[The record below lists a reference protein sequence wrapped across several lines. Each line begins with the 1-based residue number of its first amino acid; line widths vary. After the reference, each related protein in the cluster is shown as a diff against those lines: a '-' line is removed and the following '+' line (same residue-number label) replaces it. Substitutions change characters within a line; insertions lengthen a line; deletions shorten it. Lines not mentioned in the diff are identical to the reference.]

1 MEKLRSIKFPGY
13 SNYASVNDAYQDFV
27 TKFLFVID
35 FFATVKTLRVK
46 SNTKTCSDVDVINA
60 IRNRDKHYKKLK
72 RSDKEIDKGS
82 FKCTKLLRKKIIK
95 NFEKKITEKI
105 IILKDSETSKSLG
118 MPAKGGRQSKIS
130 LKKNDVVSLN
140 SKDNANTFYR
150 FFSNLVHHLCINLHV
165 QKINLESKL
174 LKR

>member
-1 MEKLRSIKFPGY
+1 M
-13 SNYASVNDAYQDFV
+13 
-27 TKFLFVID
+27 
-35 FFATVKTLRVK
+35 
-46 SNTKTCSDVDVINA
+46 DVINA
-60 IRNRDKHYKKLK
+60 IRNRDKHFKKLK

-82 FKCTKLLRKKIIK
+82 FKCTKLLRKKIK

-105 IILKDSETSKSLG
+105 IILKDSETSESLG

-150 FFSNLVHHLCINLHV
+150 FFLNLVHHLCINLHV